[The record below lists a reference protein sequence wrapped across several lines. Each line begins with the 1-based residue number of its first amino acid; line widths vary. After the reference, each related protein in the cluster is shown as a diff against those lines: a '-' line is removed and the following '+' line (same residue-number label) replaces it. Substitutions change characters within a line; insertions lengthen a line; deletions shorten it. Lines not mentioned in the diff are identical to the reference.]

1 MGSVGAASMI
11 KLGLLVRSR
20 NLSAEK
26 SPNNDLG
33 IGKVTELSYST
44 ATVEY
49 FCSIGQRF
57 EKTLP
62 LTSLHRVQL
71 PPQTRCYIKP
81 ENQDTW
87 IIGRISDWDEEK
99 RQYRIDLPDK
109 KIALVVEQEIY
120 VRCNLPID
128 DPIETLAMKGQ
139 ETPYFHDRRL
149 AFVRCLIEQRAVSR
163 GMTGLISANID
174 LYPHQVEVVRR
185 VLEDPIQ
192 RYLLADEVG
201 LGKTIEA
208 GTILRQYLLDEP
220 QGRAVVLVPQY
231 LRQQWLQELKNK
243 FYLSDFLS
251 EFDDRVQVLAVED
264 VDRVSPNADLGFLIL
279 DEAHHIAAMATS
291 SDSIQRRRFQ
301 TCKHLAHKS
310 DRLLLLSATPAI
322 NREQDFLVMLHLLD
336 PITYQLDDVEGFRA
350 RVKNRQQIG
359 RVLLSFKEG
368 ANLFVLKTNL
378 NQLRNLFAEDKYLLN
393 MVEELQ
399 NCLLSPETLPG
410 DRDRIVRSIR
420 THISDTYRLH
430 RRMLRNR
437 RAAVEDVIFDRNV
450 TPKLEYDLDERSSQI
465 HELIDEW
472 RTVAPNQKEYQQIF
486 LLLLGASGTW
496 LRILAQVLETRLSGI
511 SHSALIQEFGA
522 DKIRILTETPKFSGE
537 EQILQSLLRIIQQ
550 PSEEGDRIELLKIVI
565 LYHLSE
571 IFQLQSY
578 RSNLHKLLEQV
589 QQRIRRPISR
599 DTLPKIVIFTS
610 FAQTGAE
617 IFRCL
622 SDTFGR
628 ESVASHQLGLSRS
641 DIEKNLDRFKNDSN
655 CFMLVCDSSG
665 EEGRNFQF
673 VEWMIHFD
681 IPWSPNR
688 LEQRIGRIDRIGR
701 PLNVQFTVFPGSDL
715 EDSPH
720 DAWYQLLKDGFG
732 IFRQSIASLQFYV
745 DEKLPELEAALFQS
759 GASGLLE
766 KIPAIQ
772 QEIEREQVK
781 ISEQNALDEIDA
793 RDENATEY
801 FQSLDN
807 FDARHQEIKR
817 ATEGWIGEALH
828 FKQIDDPNLAKVA
841 RYQPT
846 KRTLIPIH
854 DLRTRFATRIERPG
868 TYNRRISTQ
877 HPGVNLYRIG
887 EGFVEALAS
896 YINWDDRGQTF
907 AMWRCDESWDAGEG
921 MEWFGFRFN
930 YLVEIDLEISQKL
943 LTDLGIDDRKYKALK
958 RRADALFPPTIETI
972 FIDARYEPMS
982 IVEDEA
988 LLNILQRP
996 YKSKTSH
1003 PCRDYNL
1010 AKSRSPILNEFVDAS
1025 NWQEFCHRAR
1035 RTSETLLGDRTLF
1048 IELCE
1053 QQAQIADRQ
1062 LGKRLAQLRLRLNRL
1077 AQSQAT
1083 SQSLLA
1089 QEFST
1094 ETALSQVIL
1103 QGIRHPRIKL
1113 DSVGFTIV
1121 SGRVPVQIQ
1130 KEEDE

>member
-1 MGSVGAASMI
+1 MI
-11 KLGLLVRSR
+11 KLGWLVRSR
-20 NLSAEK
+20 SVSAEK

-33 IGKVTELSYST
+33 IGKVIELSYST

-49 FCSIGQRF
+49 FCSIGQRL

-62 LTSLHRVQL
+62 LTSLYRVQL
-71 PPQTRCYIKP
+71 PPQTRCYIQP
-81 ENQDTW
+81 ESQDTW
-87 IIGRISDWDEEK
+87 IIGRIFDWDEDK
-99 RQYRIDLPDK
+99 GQYRIDLPDK
-109 KIALVVEQEIY
+109 KIALVAEQEIY

-149 AFVRCLIEQRAVSR
+149 AFVQCLIQQRAVSR

-208 GTILRQYLLDEP
+208 GAILRQYLLDQP

-231 LRQQWLQELKNK
+231 LREQWLQELEHK
-243 FYLSDFLS
+243 FYVSDL
-251 EFDDRVQVLAVED
+251 DNRVQVLAVED

-310 DRLLLLSATPAI
+310 DRLLLLSATPVL
-322 NREQDFLVMLHLLD
+322 NHEQDFLAMLHLLD
-336 PITYQLDDVEGFRA
+336 PITYQLDDLEGFRA

-359 RVLLSFKEG
+359 RVLLSFKEK
-368 ANLFVLKTNL
+368 ANPFVLKTNL

-393 MVEELQ
+393 LVEESQ
-399 NCLLSPETLPG
+399 NCLLSKETLPA

-437 RAAVEDVIFDRNV
+437 RDAVEDVIFARNV
-450 TPKLEYDLDERSSQI
+450 TPKVEYDLDERSPEI

-472 RTVAPNQKEYQQIF
+472 RTVAPNQQQYQQIF
-486 LLLLGASGTW
+486 LLLFRASGTW
-496 LRILAQVLETRLSGI
+496 LGILAQVLETRLSGI

-522 DKIRILTETPKFSGE
+522 DNIRILTETPKFSGE

-550 PSEEGDRIELLKIVI
+550 PSEEGSRLELLKIVI

-571 IFQLQSY
+571 TFKLQSY
-578 RSNLHKLLEQV
+578 RSTLHKLLEQV
-589 QQRIRRPISR
+589 QQQIRRPISGTR
-599 DTLPKIVIFTS
+599 LPKIVIFTS

-622 SDTFGR
+622 SDTFGQA
-628 ESVASHQLGLSRS
+628 SVASHQLGLSRS
-641 DIEKNLDRFKNDSN
+641 HVEKSLNQFKNDRN
-655 CFMLVCDSSG
+655 CFILVCDSSA

-673 VEWMIHFD
+673 VDWMIHFD
-681 IPWSPNR
+681 LPWSPNR

-701 PLNVQFTVFPGSDL
+701 PLNVQFTVFAGSDL

-732 IFRQSIASLQFYV
+732 IFHQSIASLQFYV
-745 DEKLPELEAALFQS
+745 DEKLPELLTTLFQT
-759 GASGLLE
+759 GASGLVE
-766 KIPAIQ
+766 MIGTIQ
-772 QEIEREQVK
+772 QQIAEEQVK

-793 RDENATEY
+793 QDENATQY
-801 FQSLDN
+801 FQTLDDY
-807 FDARHQEIKR
+807 DARHQEIKR
-817 ATEGWIGEALH
+817 ATEDWICQALH
-828 FKQIDDPNLAKVA
+828 FKQIDDPNLEKVG

-854 DLRTRFATRIERPG
+854 DLQTRFGAYAQPSG

-877 HPGVNLYRIG
+877 YPGVNLYRIG

-896 YINWDDRGQTF
+896 YIHWDDRGQAF
-907 AMWRCDESWDAGEG
+907 AIWRCDESWDAGEG

-930 YLVEIDLEISQKL
+930 YIVEANLEIAQKV
-943 LTDLGIDDRKYKALK
+943 LTDFGIDNNKYQALK
-958 RRADALFPPTIETI
+958 RRTDALLPPIIETI
-972 FIDARYEPMS
+972 FMDARYEPMS
-982 IVEDEA
+982 IVEDEP
-988 LLNILQRP
+988 LVNILQRP
-996 YKSKTSH
+996 YKGKSSH

-1010 AKSRSPILNEFVDAS
+1010 AKSRLPILNEFIDAN
-1025 NWQEFCHRAR
+1025 NWQEFCHQAR
-1035 RTSETLLGDRTLF
+1035 RTSETLLGDRTSF

-1053 QQAQIADRQ
+1053 QQAQIAEQ
-1062 LGKRLAQLRLRLNRL
+1062 KLGKRLTQLRLRLNRL
-1077 AQSQAT
+1077 AQSQQT
-1083 SQSLLA
+1083 SHSLLA
-1089 QEFST
+1089 QEVNT
-1094 ETALSQVIL
+1094 ETALSQAIL
-1103 QGIRHPRIKL
+1103 EGIRHPRIKL
-1113 DSVGFTIV
+1113 DSVGFIIV
-1121 SGRVPVQIQ
+1121 SGRVPIQ
-1130 KEEDE
+1130 FLKEGDE

>member
-1 MGSVGAASMI
+1 MM
-11 KLGLLVRSR
+11 KLGWLVRSR
-20 NLSAEK
+20 SVSAEK

-33 IGKVTELSYST
+33 IGKVIELSYST

-49 FCSIGQRF
+49 FCSIGQRL

-62 LTSLHRVQL
+62 LTSLYRVQL
-71 PPQTRCYIKP
+71 PPQTRCYIQP
-81 ENQDTW
+81 ESQDTW
-87 IIGRISDWDEEK
+87 IIGRIFDWDEDK
-99 RQYRIDLPDK
+99 GQYRIDLPDR
-109 KIALVVEQEIY
+109 KIALVAEQEIY

-149 AFVRCLIEQRAVSR
+149 AFVQCLIEQRAVSR

-208 GTILRQYLLDEP
+208 GAILRQYLLDRP

-231 LRQQWLQELKNK
+231 LREQWLQELEHK
-243 FYLSDFLS
+243 FYLSDL
-251 EFDDRVQVLAVED
+251 DNRVQVLAVED

-310 DRLLLLSATPAI
+310 DRLLLLSATPVL
-322 NREQDFLVMLHLLD
+322 NHEQDFLAMLHLLD
-336 PITYQLDDVEGFRA
+336 PSTYQLDDLEGFRA

-359 RVLLSFKEG
+359 RVLLSFKEK
-368 ANLFVLKTNL
+368 ANPFVLKTNL

-393 MVEELQ
+393 LLEELQ
-399 NCLLSPETLPG
+399 NCLLSPETLPA

-437 RAAVEDVIFDRNV
+437 RAAVEDVIFARNV
-450 TPKLEYDLDERSSQI
+450 TPKVEYDLDERSPEI

-472 RTVAPNQKEYQQIF
+472 RTVAPNQQQYQQIF
-486 LLLLGASGTW
+486 LLLFRASGTW
-496 LRILAQVLETRLSGI
+496 LGILAQVLETRLSGI
-511 SHSALIQEFGA
+511 SHSVLIQEFGA
-522 DKIRILTETPKFSGE
+522 ENIRILTETPKFSGE

-550 PSEEGDRIELLKIVI
+550 PSEEGTRLELLKIVI

-571 IFQLQSY
+571 TFKLQSY

-589 QQRIRRPISR
+589 QQRIRRPISG
-599 DTLPKIVIFTS
+599 TPLPKIVIFTS

-622 SDTFGR
+622 SETFGQA
-628 ESVASHQLGLSRS
+628 SVASHQLEQSRS
-641 DIEKNLDRFKNDSN
+641 DVEKSLNQFKNDQN
-655 CFMLVCDSSG
+655 CFILVCDSSA

-673 VEWMIHFD
+673 VDWMIHFD
-681 IPWSPNR
+681 LPWSPNR

-701 PLNVQFTVFPGSDL
+701 PLNVQFTVFTGSDL

-720 DAWYQLLKDGFG
+720 AAWYQLLKDGFG
-732 IFRQSIASLQFYV
+732 IFHQSIASLQFYV
-745 DEKLPELEAALFQS
+745 DEKLPGLLTTLFQN

-766 KIPAIQ
+766 MIGTIQ
-772 QEIEREQVK
+772 QEIAEEQVK

-793 RDENATEY
+793 QDENATQY
-801 FQSLDN
+801 FQSLDDY
-807 FDARHQEIKR
+807 DARHQEIKR
-817 ATEGWIGEALH
+817 ATEDWICQALQ
-828 FKQIDDPNLAKVA
+828 FKQIEDQNLAKVW
-841 RYQPT
+841 RYKPT
-846 KRTLIPIH
+846 TRTLIPIH
-854 DLRTRFATRIERPG
+854 DLRTCFAAYSQRSG
-868 TYNRRISTQ
+868 TYNRRISTKY
-877 HPGVNLYRIG
+877 PGVNLYRIG

-896 YINWDDRGQTF
+896 YIHWDDRGQAF
-907 AMWRCDESWDAGEG
+907 ALWRCDESWDAGEG

-930 YLVEIDLEISQKL
+930 YIVEANLEIAQKV
-943 LTDLGIDDRKYKALK
+943 LTDFGIDNNKYKALK
-958 RRADALFPPTIETI
+958 RRTDALFPPIIETI
-972 FIDARYEPMS
+972 FMDARYEPMS
-982 IVEDEA
+982 LVEDEA
-988 LLNILQRP
+988 LVNILQRP
-996 YKSKTSH
+996 YKGKSSH

-1010 AKSRSPILNEFVDAS
+1010 AKNRLPILNEFIDAS
-1025 NWQEFCHRAR
+1025 NWQEFCHQAR
-1035 RTSETLLGDRTLF
+1035 RTSETLLGDRTSF

-1053 QQAQIADRQ
+1053 QQAQIAEQ
-1062 LGKRLAQLRLRLNRL
+1062 KLGKRLAQLRLRLNRL
-1077 AQSQAT
+1077 AQSQQT
-1083 SQSLLA
+1083 SHSLLA
-1089 QEFST
+1089 QEVNT
-1094 ETALSQVIL
+1094 ETALSQAIL
-1103 QGIRHPRIKL
+1103 EGIRHPRIKL
-1113 DSVGFTIV
+1113 DSVGFIIV
-1121 SGRVPVQIQ
+1121 SGRVPVQFL
-1130 KEEDE
+1130 EEGDE

>member
-1 MGSVGAASMI
+1 MM
-11 KLGLLVRSR
+11 KLGWLVRSR
-20 NLSAEK
+20 SVSAEK

-33 IGKVTELSYST
+33 IGKVIELSYST

-49 FCSIGQRF
+49 FCSIGQRL

-62 LTSLHRVQL
+62 LTSLYKVQL
-71 PPQTRCYIKP
+71 PPQTRCYIQP
-81 ENQDTW
+81 ESQDTW
-87 IIGRISDWDEEK
+87 IIGRIFDWDEDK
-99 RQYRIDLPDK
+99 GQYRIDLPDK
-109 KIALVVEQEIY
+109 KIALVAEQEIY

-149 AFVRCLIEQRAVSR
+149 AFVQCLIQQRAVSR

-208 GTILRQYLLDEP
+208 GAILRQYLLDRP

-231 LRQQWLQELKNK
+231 LREQWLQELEHK
-243 FYLSDFLS
+243 FYVSDL
-251 EFDDRVQVLAVED
+251 DNRVQVLAVED

-291 SDSIQRRRFQ
+291 SDSIHRRRFQ

-310 DRLLLLSATPAI
+310 DRLLLLSATPVL
-322 NREQDFLVMLHLLD
+322 NHEQDFLAMLHLLD
-336 PITYQLDDVEGFRA
+336 PITYQLDDLEGFRA

-359 RVLLSFKEG
+359 RVLLSFKEK
-368 ANLFVLKTNL
+368 ANPFVLKTNL

-393 MVEELQ
+393 LLEELQ
-399 NCLLSPETLPG
+399 NCLFSKETLPA

-437 RAAVEDVIFDRNV
+437 RAAVEDVIFARNV
-450 TPKLEYDLDERSSQI
+450 TPKVEYDLDERSPQI

-472 RTVAPNQKEYQQIF
+472 RTVAPNQQQYQQIF
-486 LLLLGASGTW
+486 LLLFHASGTW
-496 LRILAQVLETRLSGI
+496 LGILAQVLETRLSGI

-522 DKIRILTETPKFSGE
+522 DNIRILTETPKFSGE

-550 PSEEGDRIELLKIVI
+550 PSEEGERLELLKIVI

-571 IFQLQSY
+571 TFKLQSY

-589 QQRIRRPISR
+589 QQRIRRPISG
-599 DTLPKIVIFTS
+599 TPLPKIVIFTS

-622 SDTFGR
+622 SDTFGQV
-628 ESVASHQLGLSRS
+628 SVASHQLGQSRS
-641 DIEKNLDRFKNDSN
+641 DVEKSLNQFKNDRN
-655 CFMLVCDSSG
+655 CFILVCDSSA

-673 VEWMIHFD
+673 VDWMIHFD
-681 IPWSPNR
+681 LPWSPNR

-732 IFRQSIASLQFYV
+732 IFHQSIASLQFYV
-745 DEKLPELEAALFQS
+745 DEKLAELEATLFQS

-766 KIPAIQ
+766 TIAAIQ
-772 QEIEREQVK
+772 QEIDREQVK

-793 RDENATEY
+793 QDENATQY
-801 FQSLDN
+801 FQTLDDY
-807 FDARHQEIKR
+807 DARHQEIQR
-817 ATEGWIGEALH
+817 ATEDWICQALQ
-828 FKQIDDPNLAKVA
+828 FNRVDDQNLAKVW

-846 KRTLIPIH
+846 RRTLIPIH
-854 DLRTRFATRIERPG
+854 DLRTCFAAYAQRSG

-877 HPGVNLYRIG
+877 YPGVNLYRIG
-887 EGFVEALAS
+887 EEFVEALAS
-896 YINWDDRGQTF
+896 YIHWDDRGQAF

-930 YLVEIDLEISQKL
+930 YVVEADLELAQQVS
-943 LTDLGIDDRKYKALK
+943 TDFELERSRFVSVK
-958 RRADALFPPTIETI
+958 RRADALFPPIVETI

-988 LLNILQRP
+988 VLKILQGS
-996 YKSKTSH
+996 YKGKSSH

-1010 AKSRSPILNEFVDAS
+1010 AKSRLSVLNEFVDES
-1025 NWQEFCHRAR
+1025 KWSDLCSQAR
-1035 RTSETLLGDRTLF
+1035 ETSEILLRDRTFF
-1048 IELCE
+1048 ISLCE
-1053 QQAQIADRQ
+1053 QRARIADQ
-1062 LGKRLAQLRLRLNRL
+1062 KLGNRLDQLRLRLNRM
-1077 AQSQAT
+1077 AESEQT
-1083 SQSLLA
+1083 SHSLLA
-1089 QEFST
+1089 KEVNI
-1094 ETALSQVIL
+1094 ETALSQAIL
-1103 QGIRHPRIKL
+1103 EGIRHPRIKL
-1113 DSVGFTIV
+1113 DSVGFIVV
-1121 SGRVPVQIQ
+1121 SGRPPVESQ
-1130 KEEDE
+1130 EGGDE

>member
-1 MGSVGAASMI
+1 MM
-11 KLGLLVRSR
+11 KLGLLVRSQ

-49 FCSIGQRF
+49 FCSIGQRL
-57 EKTLP
+57 EKILP
-62 LTSLHRVQL
+62 LTSLSRVRL
-71 PPQTRCYIKP
+71 PPQTRCYIQP

-87 IIGRISDWDEEK
+87 IIGRIFDWDEDK
-99 RQYRIDLPDK
+99 SLYRIDLPDK
-109 KIALVVEQEIY
+109 KIALVAEQEIY

-149 AFVRCLIEQRAVSR
+149 AFVRCLIQQGAVSR

-208 GTILRQYLLDEP
+208 GAILRQYLLDEP
-220 QGRAVVLVPQY
+220 QGRAVVIVPQY
-231 LRQQWLQELKNK
+231 LREQWLQELENK

-251 EFDDRVQVLAVED
+251 EFADRVQVLAVED
-264 VDRVSPNADLGFLIL
+264 VDRVSPNAALGFLIL

-291 SDSIQRRRFQ
+291 SDSRERRRFQ

-322 NREQDFLVMLHLLD
+322 DREQDFLVMLHLLD
-336 PITYQLDDVEGFRA
+336 PITYQIDDVEGFRA

-368 ANLFVLKTNL
+368 ANPFVLKTNL
-378 NQLRNLFAEDKYLLN
+378 NQLRNLFAEDKYLLD

-399 NCLLSPETLPG
+399 NCLLSPEIRTG
-410 DRDRIVRSIR
+410 DRDPIVRSIR
-420 THISDTYRLH
+420 THISETYRLH

-450 TPKLEYDLDERSSQI
+450 TPKLEYDLDERSAQI

-472 RTVAPNQKEYQQIF
+472 RTVAPNQPQYQQIF
-486 LLLLGASGTW
+486 LLLLSASGTW
-496 LRILAQVLETRLSGI
+496 LGILVQVLETRLSSI
-511 SHSALIQEFGA
+511 YHSDLMPEFGG
-522 DKIRILTETPKFSGE
+522 DNLRILRETPKFSGE

-565 LYHLSE
+565 LSHLSDTLK
-571 IFQLQSY
+571 LQSY
-578 RSNLHKLLEQV
+578 RSNQHKLLEQV
-589 QQRIRRPISR
+589 QQRIRRPISG

-628 ESVASHQLGLSRS
+628 ESVASHQLCLSRS
-641 DIEKNLDRFKNDSN
+641 DVEKNLDRFKNDRN

-673 VEWMIHFD
+673 VNWMINFD
-681 IPWSPNR
+681 IPRSPNR

-701 PLNVQFTVFPGSDL
+701 PLNVQFTVFAGSDL

-759 GASGLLE
+759 GASGLLD
-766 KIPAIQ
+766 KITAIQ
-772 QEIEREQVK
+772 QEIEREQLK

-793 RDENATEY
+793 QDENATEY
-801 FQSLDN
+801 FQNLDD
-807 FDARHQEIKR
+807 FDARHQQIQR
-817 ATEGWIGEALH
+817 VTEGWICEALH
-828 FKQIDDPNLAKVA
+828 FKQIDDPNLEKVA
-841 RYQPT
+841 RYQPS
-846 KRTLIPIH
+846 KRTLIPIR
-854 DLRTRFATRIERPG
+854 DLQTRFANRTEKPG

-896 YINWDDRGQTF
+896 YINWDDRGQAF

-930 YLVEIDLEISQKL
+930 YLVEIDLEISQKV

-972 FIDARYEPMS
+972 FIDARCEPMS

-988 LLNILQRP
+988 LLKILQRP

-1003 PCRDYNL
+1003 SCRDYNL
-1010 AKSRSPILNEFVDAS
+1010 AKSRSPILNEFVDPS
-1025 NWQEFCHRAR
+1025 NWSEFCHRAR
-1035 RTSETLLGDRTLF
+1035 RTSETLLGDRTSF

-1053 QQAQIADRQ
+1053 QQAKIADRK

-1077 AQSQAT
+1077 AQSQPT
-1083 SQSLLA
+1083 SHSLLA
-1089 QEFST
+1089 QELSI

-1103 QGIRHPRIKL
+1103 QGIRHPKIKL

>member
-1 MGSVGAASMI
+1 MM

-20 NLSAEK
+20 SVSAEK

-33 IGKVTELSYST
+33 IGKVIELSYST

-49 FCSIGQRF
+49 FCSIGQRL

-62 LTSLHRVQL
+62 LTSLDRVQL
-71 PPQTRCYIKP
+71 PPQTRCYIQP
-81 ENQDTW
+81 QSQDTW
-87 IIGRISDWDEEK
+87 IIGRIFDWDEDK
-99 RQYRIDLPDK
+99 GQYRIDLPDR
-109 KIALVVEQEIY
+109 KIALVAEQEIY

-149 AFVRCLIEQRAVSR
+149 AFVECLIQQRAVSR

-208 GTILRQYLLDEP
+208 GAILRQYLLDRP

-231 LRQQWLQELKNK
+231 LREQWLQELENK
-243 FYLSDFLS
+243 FYLSNLDN
-251 EFDDRVQVLAVED
+251 RVQVLAVED

-310 DRLLLLSATPAI
+310 DRLLLLSATPVL
-322 NREQDFLVMLHLLD
+322 NHEQDFLAMLHLLD
-336 PITYQLDDVEGFRA
+336 PSTYQLDDLEGFRA

-359 RVLLSFKEG
+359 RVLLSFKEK
-368 ANLFVLKTNL
+368 ANPFVLKTNL

-393 MVEELQ
+393 LVQELQ
-399 NCLLSPETLPG
+399 NCLLSPETLPA

-437 RAAVEDVIFDRNV
+437 RAAVEDVIFARNV
-450 TPKLEYDLDERSSQI
+450 TPKVEYDLDERSPQI

-472 RTVAPNQKEYQQIF
+472 RTVAPNQQQYQQIF
-486 LLLLGASGTW
+486 LLLFRASGTW
-496 LRILAQVLETRLSGI
+496 LGILAQVLETRLSGI
-511 SHSALIQEFGA
+511 SPSALIQEFGA
-522 DKIRILTETPKFSGE
+522 DNIRILTETPKFSGE

-550 PSEEGDRIELLKIVI
+550 PSEEGSRLELLKIVI

-571 IFQLQSY
+571 IFKLQSY

-589 QQRIRRPISR
+589 QQRIRRPISGAP
-599 DTLPKIVIFTS
+599 LPKIVIFTS
-610 FAQTGAE
+610 FAQTGTE
-617 IFRCL
+617 MFRCL
-622 SDTFGR
+622 SETFGQA
-628 ESVASHQLGLSRS
+628 SVASHQLELSRS
-641 DIEKNLDRFKNDSN
+641 DVEKSLNQFKNDQN
-655 CFMLVCDSSG
+655 CFILVCDSSA

-673 VEWMIHFD
+673 VDWMIHFD
-681 IPWSPNR
+681 LPWSPNR

-701 PLNVQFTVFPGSDL
+701 PLNVQFTVFAGSDL

-732 IFRQSIASLQFYV
+732 IFHQSIASLQFYV
-745 DEKLPELEAALFQS
+745 DEKLAELEATLFQS

-766 KIPAIQ
+766 TIAAIQ
-772 QEIEREQVK
+772 QEIDREQVK

-793 RDENATEY
+793 QDENATQY
-801 FQSLDN
+801 FQTLDDY
-807 FDARHQEIKR
+807 DARHQEIKR
-817 ATEGWIGEALH
+817 ATEDWICQALQ
-828 FKQIDDPNLAKVA
+828 FKQIDDPNLEKVG

-854 DLRTRFATRIERPG
+854 DLQTRFAAYAQPSG
-868 TYNRRISTQ
+868 TYNRKISTQ
-877 HPGVNLYRIG
+877 YPGVNLYRIG

-896 YINWDDRGQTF
+896 YIHWDDRGQAF
-907 AMWRCDESWDAGEG
+907 AIWRCDESGDAGEG

-930 YLVEIDLEISQKL
+930 YIVEANLEIAQKV
-943 LTDLGIDDRKYKALK
+943 LTDFGIDNNKYKALK
-958 RRADALFPPTIETI
+958 RRTDALLPPIIETI
-972 FIDARYEPMS
+972 FMDARYEPMS
-982 IVEDEA
+982 IVEDEP

-996 YKSKTSH
+996 YKGKSSH

-1010 AKSRSPILNEFVDAS
+1010 AKSRLPILNEFIDAS
-1025 NWQEFCHRAR
+1025 NWQEFCHQAR
-1035 RTSETLLGDRTLF
+1035 RTSETLLGDRTSF

-1053 QQAQIADRQ
+1053 QQAQIAEQ
-1062 LGKRLAQLRLRLNRL
+1062 KLGKRLAQLRLRLNRL
-1077 AQSQAT
+1077 AQSQQT
-1083 SQSLLA
+1083 SHSLLA
-1089 QEFST
+1089 QEVNI
-1094 ETALSQVIL
+1094 ETALSKAIL
-1103 QGIRHPRIKL
+1103 EGIRHPRIKL
-1113 DSVGFTIV
+1113 DSVGFIIV
-1121 SGRVPVQIQ
+1121 SGRVPVQFL
-1130 KEEDE
+1130 KEGDE